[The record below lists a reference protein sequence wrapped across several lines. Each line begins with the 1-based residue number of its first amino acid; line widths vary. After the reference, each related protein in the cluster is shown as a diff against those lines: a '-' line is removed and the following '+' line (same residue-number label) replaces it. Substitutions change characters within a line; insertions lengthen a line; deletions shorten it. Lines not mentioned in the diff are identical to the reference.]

1 MRLINPTKKYEHDRR
16 IVVNKFRL
24 SIGVLLVTVLF
35 LSTPL
40 AMASS
45 QLVVKVVDDSG
56 PVGGASVATLSEGVS
71 VTATTGSDGYATF
84 SLPEDEY
91 TFTVWKEGYARKS
104 VRARVGV
111 DNNVTISLDRLYGL
125 SGIIVDAS
133 TGQPVK
139 DASITVTDKVTGEY
153 YTGSS
158 DSGGV
163 FTIMV
168 PDGYY
173 SVLVRAN
180 GYKTISRD
188 NSGAGYH
195 VLDNSLYIGYLP
207 VPMLSS
213 DTGNPEGV
221 SLYCDFPGKSVK
233 PNETVTF
240 DVKITND
247 GVVDRTY
254 TLTVKEAPKNWDVKF
269 YTGSDI
275 INRVFVERGG
285 SKTFQVKA
293 TPRDAGVI
301 TIMAASGA
309 DSCSLQ
315 LFVDTGGADYKLEL
329 SCSDN
334 LTLEAGASK
343 TLEVLVR
350 NNGSGRLTSVGV
362 DVEDVPDSLTV
373 EPPTRIEALG
383 PGETHR
389 FNLRVQAK
397 PDAAQETSTL
407 NLRATSTETKT
418 GQKTVEISITK
429 SNTWIGVGLGI
440 AVLAML
446 AFGLIVWKYGRR

>member
-24 SIGVLLVTVLF
+24 SIGVLLVTLLF

-40 AMASS
+40 ALASS

-56 PVGGASVATLSEGVS
+56 PVGGASVATLLRGVS
-71 VTATTGSDGYATF
+71 VTATTGSDGCATF
-84 SLPEDEY
+84 SLPEGEY
-91 TFTVWKEGYARKS
+91 TFTVWKEGYAKKS
-104 VRARVGV
+104 VRATVGG
-111 DNNVTISLDRLYGL
+111 NVTISLDRLYGL

-139 DASITVTDKVTGEY
+139 DASITITDKVTGEY
-153 YTGSS
+153 YTGYS

-188 NSGAGYH
+188 NSGAGYRVH
-195 VLDNSLYIGYLP
+195 DGSLYIGYVP
-207 VPMLSS
+207 IPMLSA

-221 SLYCDFPGKSVK
+221 SLYCDFPGKTVK
-233 PNETVTF
+233 PNETVTY
-240 DVKITND
+240 DIKIANN

-293 TPRDAGVI
+293 TPRDSGVI

-315 LFVDTGGADYKLEL
+315 LFVDTGGVDYKLEL

-362 DVEDVPDSLTV
+362 DVEDASESLTV

-389 FNLRVQAK
+389 FNLRIQAK
-397 PDAAQETSTL
+397 PDAVQKTSTL
-407 NLRATSTETKT
+407 SLRATSSETKT
-418 GQKTVEISITK
+418 IQKTIEITVTK

-440 AVLAML
+440 AVLAIL
-446 AFGLIVWKYGRR
+446 AFGIIVWKYGRR